1 MGLIQDIGP
10 GPVGLDTVAFIY
22 LIEEHPRFLPLLE
35 PVFGD
40 IDAGRL
46 RAVASSLA
54 LLEVLAV
61 PYRAGDLA
69 LAARYEQVLTHSRG
83 IELVEIDRSQLRA
96 AAHLRA
102 AHRAIRTPDAIQIAA
117 ALAAGCS
124 AFVTN
129 DRDLPELP
137 RLPVLQLR
145 DYIGI

>member
-1 MGLIQDIGP
+1 
-10 GPVGLDTVAFIY
+10 LDTVAFIY